1 MVGRIWP
8 VGIILLTSDMKGTI
22 RFILVVS
29 RSQELDQCVKIV
41 GGRFVPWNKKMLAP
55 LKESYDKPRQRIKK
69 QRYHIANKG
78 LSSQSYGFS
87 SSHVQVWELNH
98 KEGRSSKNWCFQ
110 IMAL

>member
-1 MVGRIWP
+1 
-8 VGIILLTSDMKGTI
+8 
-22 RFILVVS
+22 
-29 RSQELDQCVKIV
+29 
-41 GGRFVPWNKKMLAP
+41 MLAP
-55 LKESYDKPRQRIKK
+55 LKESYDKPRQCIKK

-110 IMAL
+110 IMVL